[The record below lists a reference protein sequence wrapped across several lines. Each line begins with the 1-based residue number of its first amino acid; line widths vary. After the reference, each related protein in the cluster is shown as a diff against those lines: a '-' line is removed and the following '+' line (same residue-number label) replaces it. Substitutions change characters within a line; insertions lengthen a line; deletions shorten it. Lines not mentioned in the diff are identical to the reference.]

1 MKVQAPLKN
10 NFIKIH
16 ETFHSSLL
24 DMRKA
29 LVRVASL
36 LETAPLKMLSLPQMG
51 QWRPRADNTP
61 STGVVKTLLLVSGQ
75 SQDKGRSASSMLCR
89 STF

>member
-1 MKVQAPLKN
+1 MKVQAPLEN

-16 ETFHSSLL
+16 ETFNSSLL

-29 LVRVASL
+29 LVCVASL

-51 QWRPRADNTP
+51 QWRPRADTP

-89 STF
+89 SKF